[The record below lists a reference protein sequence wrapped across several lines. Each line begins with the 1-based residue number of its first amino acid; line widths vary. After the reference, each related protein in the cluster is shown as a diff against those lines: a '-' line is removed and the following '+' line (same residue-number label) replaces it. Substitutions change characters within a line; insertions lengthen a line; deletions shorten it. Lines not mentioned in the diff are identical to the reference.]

1 MPLRLRPDAGPFH
14 DLFSQIGL
22 NVARAG
28 DLLLEAL
35 ERFPANDEASAGLR
49 ACEKDGDRMTAEL
62 HRLLDATLLTPFDRE
77 DAFDLATA
85 LDDVV
90 DHLDEAADLVLLY
103 GVRDV
108 PAEALEQARIA
119 ARATAALSA
128 ATSAL
133 RGFGDVM
140 PHLEAIRTAERE
152 ADSAHRAALARL
164 FAGDLDPLIVVR
176 WKDIH
181 GEMEE
186 AANACRRAGLL
197 LETVYLKNR

>member
-1 MPLRLRPDAGPFH
+1 MLRLRPDAGPFH
-14 DLFSQIGL
+14 DLFSQIGT

-28 DLLLEAL
+28 VLLVDAL
-35 ERFPANDEASAGLR
+35 AAFPASDDATAGLR
-49 ACEKDGDRMTAEL
+49 ACEQAGDRLTAEL

-103 GVRDV
+103 GVRAV
-108 PAEALEQARIA
+108 PEEALRQARVT
-119 ARATAALSA
+119 ARATAELAA
-128 ATSAL
+128 ATAAL

-140 PHLEAIRTAERE
+140 PHLEEIRAAERE
-152 ADSAHRAALARL
+152 ADELHRAALARL
-164 FAGDLDPLIVVR
+164 FGGDLDPLVVVR

-181 GEMEE
+181 GEIEE

-197 LETVYLKNR
+197 LETIYLKNR